1 MTQFGFFL
9 SPWFLLVFTFIQR
22 PDQRVQI
29 YLVIFPIPSEDF
41 LEIDNLF
48 DKKLSVFA
56 FTFLALLL
64 GGLSSSNTGDDIWYQ
79 ELTKSSLN
87 PPGYVFGIV
96 WPILYLFMSI
106 SSYRAFENIYK
117 IFFVK
122 LFFNNIWSWL
132 FFAFH
137 LPVIALLDIWL
148 LIFLNIKITIV
159 LFKTDRISTFLYI
172 PYVLWLCF
180 ASYLNLFIVINN

>member
-1 MTQFGFFL
+1 MA
-9 SPWFLLVFTFIQR
+9 
-22 PDQRVQI
+22 
-29 YLVIFPIPSEDF
+29 IFPIPSEDF

-106 SSYRAFENIYK
+106 SAYRVFEKIY
-117 IFFVK
+117 K
-122 LFFNNIWSWL
+122 LFFIQLFFNTIWSWL

-159 LFKTDRISTFLYI
+159 LFRTDRISTFLYI
-172 PYVLWLCF
+172 PYVIWLCF